1 MSDSAGR
8 TAPGC
13 VADTMVLAMFVDAGH
28 AALLP
33 ALAADRVFVTPSVI
47 NPAEAPPFAQQPLA
61 EFARGAFTL
70 QERQGNP
77 LAAVRLHRRTAFYLD
92 VGHAWTPATPSREEL
107 LIQETF
113 ASPATWA
120 AAEAREPTRRIKRV
134 GRGEAECAAVAVARG
149 WTLWTDDAAILDL
162 LAVLHPGHPVERI
175 SDLLVRAVREGLL
188 GCQEAAALYN
198 EVFRDTLGL
207 WTTRTLVCEGD
218 EAVVR

>member
-1 MSDSAGR
+1 
-8 TAPGC
+8 
-13 VADTMVLAMFVDAGH
+13 MFVDAGH

-33 ALAADRVFVTPSVI
+33 ALAADRLFITPSVI
-47 NPAEAPPFAQQPLA
+47 NPAETPPFVQQPLA

-77 LAAVRLHRRTAFYLD
+77 LAAVRFHRRTAFYLD
-92 VGHAWTPATPSREEL
+92 IGHAWTPVTLSLEEL
-107 LIQETF
+107 FIQERF

-120 AAEAREPTRRIKRV
+120 AAEVREPTRRIKRV
-134 GRGEAECAAVAVARG
+134 DRGEAECAAVAIARG

-162 LAVLHPGHPVERI
+162 LAVLHPEQPVERI
-175 SDLLVRAVREGLL
+175 SDLVIRAAREGLF

-207 WTTRTLVCEGD
+207 WTTRTLVCDDGE
-218 EAVVR
+218 VVMR